1 MDLDEAARRFREF
14 VAIVQALR
22 TPGTG
27 CPWDL
32 EQTHQT
38 LRPYLVEETYE
49 VLDAL
54 EAGDD
59 WAFREELGDLLLQVV
74 LHAQL
79 AADRGAF
86 AISEVVGG
94 IAEKMVRRHPH
105 VFGDVPVAGADEVLR
120 NWEQIKADEKAG
132 QGTSF
137 QDAVARLPSG
147 LPGLHRAQ
155 RVIAKAIRAG
165 HPVAAAE
172 ELTATA
178 RQALD
183 RLEAGDDGERA
194 LGDLLLTVCQLA
206 QRRGLSAE
214 DCLRSSTRRL
224 VAEVA
229 ETAP

>member
-54 EAGDD
+54 DSGDD
-59 WAFREELGDLLLQVV
+59 RAFREELGDLLLQVV

-79 AADRGAF
+79 ADDRGAF
-86 AISEVVGG
+86 SISEVVGG

-105 VFGDVPVAGADEVLR
+105 VFGEVLVSGADEVLR
-120 NWEQIKADEKAG
+120 NWEQIKADEK
-132 QGTSF
+132 GTTASF
-137 QDAVARLPSG
+137 PAAADRLPAG
-147 LPGLHRAQ
+147 LPALHRAQ
-155 RVIAKAIRAG
+155 RVIGKAVRAG
-165 HPVAAAE
+165 RPVPAAE

-183 RLEAGDDGERA
+183 RLETGDDGERA
-194 LGDLLLTVCQLA
+194 LGELLLAVCQLA
-206 QRRGLSAE
+206 HRRGLSAE
-214 DCLRSSTRRL
+214 DCLRGSTRRL
-224 VAEVA
+224 VAEVGEDGA
-229 ETAP
+229 